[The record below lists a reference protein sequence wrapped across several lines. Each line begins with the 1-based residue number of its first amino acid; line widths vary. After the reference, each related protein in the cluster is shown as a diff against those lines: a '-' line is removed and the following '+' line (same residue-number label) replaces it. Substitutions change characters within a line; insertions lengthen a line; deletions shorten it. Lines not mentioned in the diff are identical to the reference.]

1 MNRVLS
7 IIFRLVLERMNMV
20 ISNGWKCTLLE
31 LGKALLATVWGIQ
44 RDEIFGYECRI
55 EKFLR

>member
-1 MNRVLS
+1 MD
-7 IIFRLVLERMNMV
+7 RLALERMNMV

-31 LGKALLATVWGIQ
+31 LGKVLLATVWGIQ
-44 RDEIFGYECRI
+44 RQEIFGYECRI